1 MSSDI
6 TTRIY
11 QVQKFKLRQGYGYLY
26 TQDYLEKVQTAGQ
39 EVIENAELSR
49 VWAIGDD
56 EEVPEAGEH
65 SSKGN
70 AGLAFAIANADED
83 VPIADFNMPA
93 AVVIKGEKGDPGPQ
107 LEECLNAIE
116 EKGGAVLGTIDEA
129 QTRADASLR
138 VVKDYKDIV
147 INTAAEVLAHKEA
160 AAISENNARASAE
173 LAERLANAGE
183 DEIIATE

>member
-1 MSSDI
+1 MSKDI

-26 TQDYLEKVQTAGQ
+26 TQDYLEKVQEAG
-39 EVIENAELSR
+39 ETVIENAELSR
-49 VWAIGDD
+49 AWAIGDD

-83 VPIADFNMPA
+83 VPIPDFNMPS
-93 AVVIKGEKGDPGPQ
+93 AVTIKGEKGDPGPQ
-107 LEECLNAIE
+107 LEECIAAIE
-116 EKGGAVLGTIDEA
+116 ENGGAVLSTIDEA
-129 QTRADASLR
+129 QTRADASVK
-138 VVKDYKDIV
+138 VVKQYKDVV
-147 INTAAEVLAHKEA
+147 ITTAAEVLAAKEA

-173 LAERLANAGE
+173 LAERFANAGE
-183 DEIIATE
+183 DEIITTE